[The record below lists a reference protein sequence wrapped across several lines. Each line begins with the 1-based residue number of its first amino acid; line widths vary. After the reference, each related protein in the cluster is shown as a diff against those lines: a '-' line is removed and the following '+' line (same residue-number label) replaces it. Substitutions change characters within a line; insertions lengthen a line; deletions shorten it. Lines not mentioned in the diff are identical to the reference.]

1 MAIPLGKRRP
11 GTSPRL
17 ANMQTRWERETH
29 THKRDHAMRGR
40 LQGKEKKSKYV
51 RYETVFASP
60 PTWSPENSLGL
71 QMQVFP
77 MLPRQDYFMEAP
89 DIAFILP

>member
-1 MAIPLGKRRP
+1 
-11 GTSPRL
+11 
-17 ANMQTRWERETH
+17 
-29 THKRDHAMRGR
+29 MRGR